1 MSAMKQ
7 TLEQADPTDS
17 TPQTRFVSFK
27 DADADAGGISEAARE
42 KMRKREE
49 EKAKILLEDEGQRK
63 EFGNNVDALVSI
75 IANAVG
81 LGNVWRFPYICYKNG
96 GGAFFIP

>member
-1 MSAMKQ
+1 MKSATKQ
-7 TLEQADPTDS
+7 SLEQADLTDS
-17 TPQTRFVSFK
+17 TPQTRFVSFNDV
-27 DADADAGGISEAARE
+27 DADGISEAARE
-42 KMRKREE
+42 KTRKREE